1 MSVHDVQCGH
11 ESASAP
17 GGHREVGQ
25 GGGDAEPR
33 QEAGHRC
40 NQVSITIMYKA
51 DINQGSNLIFG
62 SYHFDF
68 QLLDVHYL
76 H

>member
-25 GGGDAEPR
+25 GRGDAEPR
-33 QEAGHRC
+33 QEAGHRGHK
-40 NQVSITIMYKA
+40 VSKFPNL
-51 DINQGSNLIFG
+51 NQG
-62 SYHFDF
+62 
-68 QLLDVHYL
+68 
-76 H
+76 